1 MRSGV
6 PPKASVREKITH
18 ELREFVV
25 IAIYLFIFFT
35 ALSYFKATSLHAYGI
50 DYAPF
55 GLAAIKALIF
65 AKFILIGRALHAG
78 ERFKSLPLIWPT
90 LYKSLAFVALLAVLD
105 VIEEAVVGLNSS
117 ANDLGLNR
125 QHWRWDYRSGFC
137 DQHHRSFD
145 INSIFC
151 FSRTGGNRRRAQS
164 CSVVL
169 HASPQASELI
179 RLSVRYTQKA
189 KSTRF
194 HATPAPLLKIDICQR
209 GDAFMST
216 PTTAADLKNAA
227 S

>member
-105 VIEEAVVGLNSS
+105 VIEEAVVGLIHRRTIWGSIVNIGGGTIDQVFATSIIVLLILIPFF
-117 ANDLGLNR
+117 AFQELGEIVGEHNLV
-125 QHWRWDYRSGFC
+125 QLFFT
-137 DQHHRSFD
+137 HRH
-145 INSIFC
+145 
-151 FSRTGGNRRRAQS
+151 RPQS
-164 CSVVL
+164 
-169 HASPQASELI
+169 
-179 RLSVRYTQKA
+179 
-189 KSTRF
+189 
-194 HATPAPLLKIDICQR
+194 
-209 GDAFMST
+209 
-216 PTTAADLKNAA
+216 
-227 S
+227 